1 MIGDVMIK
9 RLGLIGQLAEEDRE
23 ALLSIAGE
31 ERDLQ
36 PGEDILTDGQRPTFS
51 VIVLAGLLQR
61 YTLGPGGGRQIHS
74 FYLPNDTPSLEAIH
88 IGRMDN
94 NLGAVAPSRVGIV
107 PFSELHRVM
116 NARPN
121 VLALIWRETLV
132 QASMLRSWLMR
143 NSQMLAHAQMA
154 HLFCEMMLRSKAYGL
169 VEGDSCNLPVTEDDL
184 ACALGMSTVH
194 VTRTLMLLR
203 SAGLAE
209 FRDGGLTVR
218 DTEKLAELAAFDPT
232 YLHLEQR

>member
-1 MIGDVMIK
+1 
-9 RLGLIGQLAEEDRE
+9 
-23 ALLSIAGE
+23 
-31 ERDLQ
+31 
-36 PGEDILTDGQRPTFS
+36 
-51 VIVLAGLLQR
+51 
-61 YTLGPGGGRQIHS
+61 
-74 FYLPNDTPSLEAIH
+74 
-88 IGRMDN
+88 
-94 NLGAVAPSRVGIV
+94 
-107 PFSELHRVM
+107 
-116 NARPN
+116 
-121 VLALIWRETLV
+121 
-132 QASMLRSWLMR
+132 MR

-169 VEGDSCNLPVTEDDL
+169 AEGDTCNLPVTEEDL

-209 FRDGGLTVR
+209 FRDGRLTVR